1 MKGFDMRKRRILVV
15 DDQPMVCD
23 ALKMMLDLDGHEV
36 KAVFSGEDALAT
48 LQQEQFDLVITDFE
62 MPTMKGDEL
71 AASIKA
77 RSPKQPVVMITAYA
91 EMFQA
96 SPNTVAGVDF
106 ILNKPFRLENL
117 RDAVA
122 KASPEGPNGEATA
135 N

>member
-1 MKGFDMRKRRILVV
+1 MRKRRILVV

-36 KAVFSGEDALAT
+36 TAVFSGEDALAI
-48 LQQEQFDLVITDFE
+48 LQHEQFDLIITDFE
-62 MPTMKGDEL
+62 MPAMKGDEL

-77 RSPKQPVVMITAYA
+77 RWPKQPVVMITAYA
-91 EMFQA
+91 EMLQV
-96 SPNTVAGVDF
+96 SPNAVTGVDF
-106 ILNKPFRLENL
+106 ILSKPFRLETL

-122 KASPEGPNGEATA
+122 QVTPEGPNGQASA

>member
-1 MKGFDMRKRRILVV
+1 M